1 MADSEPL
8 TTTNPP
14 QTKVNTRSSVRRIN
28 FIERTLANLTKDLEY
43 ALMAEELAKT
53 EGLLQK
59 LDPRVKVIGALI
71 LICTIALSHQITI
84 ILLVFLF
91 TLILA
96 LLSRVPLLIL
106 ARRVWLSV
114 FLFTGSLA
122 LPTIFLTPGLVAC
135 KLPLLGWAIT
145 WPGLKGAAFLLT
157 RVEAI
162 TTISMVL
169 VLCTLWTRILKAL
182 AVLGVPV
189 IFIVILGITY
199 RYIFL
204 LLQTALDMFEARQS
218 RLIGQLQGA
227 EKRRLAAAS
236 VGVLL
241 SKTLHLSNEVY
252 LAMQSRGF
260 RGEVQMLDDFAMQS
274 RDWVALIVVIS
285 LAIAIFWFSH

>member
-1 MADSEPL
+1 MAELEPL
-8 TTTNPP
+8 TTSPPSKTNL
-14 QTKVNTRSSVRRIN
+14 RSSTRRIN
-28 FIERTLANLTKDLEY
+28 FIERTLTNLTKDLEY

-59 LDPRVKVIGALI
+59 LDPRVKVLGALI
-71 LICTIALSHQITI
+71 LICTIALTHQLII
-84 ILLVFLF
+84 ILIIFLL

-96 LLSRVPLLIL
+96 LLSKVPLLTL

-114 FLFTGSLA
+114 LLFTGSLV

-135 KLPLLGWAIT
+135 RLPLLGWAIT
-145 WPGLKGAAFLLT
+145 WPGLKGAILLLT

-162 TTISMVL
+162 TTLSILL
-169 VLCTLWTRILKAL
+169 VLTTLWTRILKAL

-218 RLIGQLQGA
+218 RLIGQLPSA

-241 SKTLHLSNEVY
+241 SKTFHLSNEVY
-252 LAMQSRGF
+252 LAMQARGF
-260 RGEVQMLDDFAMQS
+260 RGEVHMLDDFVMQP
-274 RDWVALIVVIS
+274 RDWVALIVVTG
-285 LAIAIFWFSH
+285 LAITLIWSSH